1 MALLS
6 RVADR
11 LYWAAR
17 YLERAED
24 TARVVR
30 SFGDVFADLPES
42 SLPPHASWPALVSL
56 LGGVDTEA
64 PTDEPGVVRYLV
76 ADRSREGSV
85 VTSVG
90 HARENLRTTREVL
103 PREAWQVVNDLWIYV
118 DREADRAVERRLRD
132 RLLGRV
138 VDDSR
143 RLDGVLMSTMT
154 RDAAYDIW
162 RLGRLLERADMTTR
176 VVGVRAAEL
185 MAAGSAD
192 AGDHDE
198 VHWMGVLRSLSAL
211 QMYQRATHGPI
222 EGSAAVRFLLFH
234 PGFPRSVAGALAE
247 IEMSIS
253 RLHRSGAVRDAV
265 RKVRWTLDSTTPMV
279 DDGAHLDQAMEK
291 VQRALGS
298 LSEVIAHRYL
308 RVGGGDGGA

>member
-1 MALLS
+1 
-6 RVADR
+6 
-11 LYWAAR
+11 
-17 YLERAED
+17 
-24 TARVVR
+24 
-30 SFGDVFADLPES
+30 
-42 SLPPHASWPALVSL
+42 VSL
-56 LGGVDTEA
+56 LGGVDPEA

-192 AGDHDE
+192 GGDHDE

-265 RKVRWTLDSTTPMV
+265 RKARWTLDSTTPMV